1 MAHLDYSERFEDGR
15 LGALVTAVARLTAD
29 WVRARARRYRKATE
43 LHERRDAF
51 KSLLAKEDWVLNDM
65 CVQRSDVEYLSRQP
79 LHVNAAEE
87 LERLRARS
95 MSGR

>member
-1 MAHLDYSERFEDGR
+1 MAHLDYSERFEEGR
-15 LGALVTAVARLTAD
+15 IGALVTALGRLTAD
-29 WVRARARRYRKATE
+29 WVRARARRYRKVTE
-43 LHERRDAF
+43 LYERRDAF
-51 KSLLAKEDWVLNDM
+51 KTLLTKEDWVLSDM
-65 CVQRSDVEYLSRQP
+65 GVQRSDVEYLSRQP